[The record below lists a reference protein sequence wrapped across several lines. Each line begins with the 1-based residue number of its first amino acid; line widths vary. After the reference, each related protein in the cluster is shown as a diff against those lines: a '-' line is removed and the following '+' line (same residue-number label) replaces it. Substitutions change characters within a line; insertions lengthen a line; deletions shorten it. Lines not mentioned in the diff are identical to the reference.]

1 MADEDTELEE
11 QSEPTKPPSEAP
23 PEPPPMQHQ
32 ASETDFD
39 ERPSTQPHE
48 DPVAAA
54 ETVSDGSVDTLDGEP
69 TQAGPPPSEAMVDEA
84 QTTVIVYRDGEAVD
98 RQTLTG
104 TAIRFG
110 DREEPGSADM
120 ALSPWH
126 DTDDTDGLWTEH
138 GVIYAHGDGRT
149 LVVTSDAHTQLNG
162 ELLELGASKGLQDG
176 DRIIVA
182 DDIGLVVNF

>member
-1 MADEDTELEE
+1 MADEETELDE
-11 QSEPTKPPSEAP
+11 QSEPTEPPSEAP
-23 PEPPPMQHQ
+23 PEPPPMQQ
-32 ASETDFD
+32 EASETDFD

-54 ETVSDGSVDTLDGEP
+54 ETVSDGSVDTLDDEP

-98 RQTLTG
+98 RQTLSG

-110 DREEPGSADM
+110 DREETGSANLD
-120 ALSPWH
+120 LGPW
-126 DTDDTDGLWTEH
+126 DDADSLWTEH

-162 ELLELGASKGLQDG
+162 ELLELGASKALQDG